1 MNTMKYT
8 TQEGFTWEI
17 VTKERAIALLQSG
30 AEVYKVYD
38 DESEDLIDMEDE
50 LWDVSGL
57 MFYAIDGN
65 TAKVFQKQA
74 PVKWARVDSA
84 TGKGMNVGFCCFDGE
99 DYFAEKSDLIK
110 WLRDRNVDEYKELSD
125 EFILNEAYELGEYYH
140 TEWDVE
146 DEEYWYEEQEDGT
159 LKEVWADEL

>member
-1 MNTMKYT
+1 MKYT

-38 DESEDLIDMEDE
+38 DESESLIDLEDE
-50 LWDVSGL
+50 LWDVAGL

-65 TAKVFQKQA
+65 TARVFQKQA
-74 PVKWARVDSA
+74 PVKWARVDTA
-84 TGKGMNVGFCCFDGE
+84 TGKGMNEGYCVGDGE
-99 DYFAEKSDLIK
+99 AYFENETDLIK
-110 WLRDRNVDEYKELSD
+110 WLRDRNVDEYNELSD
-125 EFILNEAYELGEYYH
+125 EFILNEAYELEEYYY

-146 DEEYWYEEQEDGT
+146 DEEYWYEEQADGT

>member
-1 MNTMKYT
+1 MKYT

-17 VTKERAIALLQSG
+17 VTKERAIALLQAG

-38 DESEDLIDMEDE
+38 DESESLIDIEDE
-50 LWDVSGL
+50 LWDVDGL

-65 TAKVFQKQA
+65 TARVFQKQA

-84 TGKGMNVGFCCFDGE
+84 TGKGMNVGYCVLDGE
-99 DYFAEKSDLIK
+99 AYFENESDLIK
-110 WLRDRNVDEYKELSD
+110 YLREVMNVDENNELSD
-125 EFILNEAYELGEYYH
+125 EFILEEAYANEEYYY
-140 TEWDVE
+140 TEWEVE

-159 LKEVWADEL
+159 LKEVWAE

>member
-1 MNTMKYT
+1 MKYT

-17 VTKERAIALLQSG
+17 VTKEKAIELIKLG

-50 LWDVSGL
+50 LWDVDGL

-65 TAKVFQKQA
+65 TARIFSNQS
-74 PVKWARVDSA
+74 PIKWARVDTA
-84 TGKGMNVGFCCFDGE
+84 TGKGMNEGFCVNDG
-99 DYFAEKSDLIK
+99 DAYFVDKADLVK
-110 WLRDRNVDEYKELSD
+110 YLREEMNVDENNELSD
-125 EFILNEAYELGEYYH
+125 EFILDEAYANEDYYY

-159 LKEVWADEL
+159 LIEINK

>member
-1 MNTMKYT
+1 MKYT

-17 VTKERAIALLQSG
+17 VTKERAIALLQAG

-38 DESEDLIDMEDE
+38 DESESLIDLEDE
-50 LWDVSGL
+50 LWDVVGL

-65 TAKVFQKQA
+65 TARVFQKQPA
-74 PVKWARVDSA
+74 VKWARVDSA
-84 TGKGMNVGFCCFDGE
+84 TGKGMNEGFCVGE
-99 DYFAEKSDLIK
+99 GEAYFVDKADLVK
-110 WLRDRNVDEYKELSD
+110 FFREEMNADESNILSD
-125 EFILNEAYELGEYYH
+125 EFILEEAYSEDEYYY

-146 DEEYWYEEQEDGT
+146 DEEYWYEEQADGT

>member
-1 MNTMKYT
+1 MKYT

-17 VTKERAIALLQSG
+17 VSKERAIALIQAG

-38 DESEDLIDMEDE
+38 DESESLIYEDDE

-65 TAKVFQKQA
+65 TAKIFQNQA
-74 PVKWARVDSA
+74 PVKWARVDTA
-84 TGKGMNVGFCCFDGE
+84 TGKGMNEGFCVNDGE
-99 DYFAEKSDLIK
+99 AYFENQSDLIK
-110 WLRDRNVDEYKELSD
+110 WLRSRNVDEYNELSD
-125 EFILNEAYELGEYYH
+125 EFLLDEAYALEEYYY

-146 DEEYWYEEQEDGT
+146 DSDYYYEEQPDGT
-159 LKEVWADEL
+159 LIEINK

>member
-1 MNTMKYT
+1 MKYT

-17 VTKERAIALLQSG
+17 VTKERAIALLQAG

-38 DESEDLIDMEDE
+38 DESESLIDMEDE
-50 LWDVSGL
+50 LWDVDGL

-65 TAKVFQKQA
+65 TARVFQKQS

-84 TGKGMNVGFCCFDGE
+84 TGKGMNVGYCVLDGE
-99 DYFAEKSDLIK
+99 AYFENESDLIK
-110 WLRDRNVDEYKELSD
+110 YLREEMNVDENNELSD
-125 EFILNEAYELGEYYH
+125 EFILEEAYANEDYYH

-159 LKEVWADEL
+159 LKEVWAE